1 LNLKQFL
8 YEPVLHYQ
16 TLSYMKYWYLVIVF
30 LSLVHLSV
38 STSAQTTGTI
48 IGFVRDARTLS
59 PLEGATV
66 KLVNSSWVATTDKN
80 GFYTISNIPT
90 QTWSVEVSFTG
101 YRSETKFDITLTSGN
116 SMELN
121 FDLEPQ
127 YKELSNV
134 VVQPKFLKP
143 VGVVNS
149 IQTLG
154 ITEIAK
160 YPGANFDV
168 AKVVQ
173 SLPGVSGSVGFRN
186 DIIIRGGAPNENTYF
201 LDGIEIPTIN
211 HFATQGAA
219 GGPVG
224 LLNVSFIQDV
234 TLHTSAFPAKYDNPL
249 SGVLQFKQRTGN
261 PEKFQGNF
269 RLSASEAAI
278 TTEGPLGKKNGKT
291 TFIASARRSYLQFL
305 FQVIGLLFLP
315 DYWDYQYKITHKIDG
330 KNELNFLGVG
340 SIDNFTFNRPD
351 NPTLEQLAILD
362 QIPINR
368 QRTNTIGLT
377 WRHTI
382 KNGFTSL
389 SISNN
394 RLVNE
399 FDLFQN
405 NEKPV
410 ESERIVRY
418 RSVEDETRLRYEVN
432 YNRNGWQL
440 SSGLAGIYAQYEN
453 ATFQRRPAYTADFS
467 TTINFFRY
475 GLFTNAT
482 RRFFENRL
490 QLSAGLRFD
499 GNTFTTN
506 GNDIG
511 RTLSP
516 RVAASYRIAPKFTI
530 NTSAGRY
537 YKIAPYTILGFR
549 FNGELVN
556 KNTAYIQSDHVVAGF
571 EFNPKSSTR
580 ITLEGFYKWY
590 DNYPVSIDE
599 GISLANLGGD
609 FGVLG
614 NERVNSNGRGKTYG
628 FEFMYQERL
637 TKNFYGI
644 LAYTFYYSLFTGTNR
659 NQFIASAW
667 DNRHLLSFT
676 GGYKLKRNWELGIRY
691 RYLGGAPY
699 TPYNIFESLETY
711 PFLNNG
717 QLDYANV
724 NSVRLRGFNAMD
736 VRLDKKWNFKKWSLD
751 LFLDI
756 QNFFNSKNP
765 AAPGFTLQRNTDGSI
780 ATTTG
785 AAYNPGVFG
794 NPSAPNN
801 RQQAIPVILPN
812 DSGARLPSIGFV
824 AEF

>member
-1 LNLKQFL
+1 
-8 YEPVLHYQ
+8 
-16 TLSYMKYWYLVIVF
+16 MKYWFVVVCIVLFFPLYL
-30 LSLVHLSV
+30 SS
-38 STSAQTTGTI
+38 QTTGTI
-48 IGFVRDARTLS
+48 NGFVRNARTLS

-66 KLVNSSWVATTDKN
+66 KIVNSNLAAITDKN
-80 GFYTISNIPT
+80 GFYSIGNIPT
-90 QTWSVEVSFTG
+90 KTWNAEVSFNG
-101 YRSETKFDITLTSGN
+101 YRSETKFDVSVTSGN
-116 SMELN
+116 TIELN
-121 FDLEPQ
+121 FDLEPE
-127 YKELSNV
+127 YKELSGV
-134 VVQPKFLKP
+134 VVQPKFIKP

-149 IQTLG
+149 IQSLG
-154 ITEIAK
+154 TNEISK
-160 YPGANFDV
+160 YPGANFDI

-186 DIIIRGGAPNENTYF
+186 DIIIRGGAPNENVYF

-224 LLNVSFIQDV
+224 MLNVSFIQDV

-305 FQVIGLLFLP
+305 FQAIGLPFLP
-315 DYWDYQYKITHKIDG
+315 DYWDYQYKITHKIDA
-330 KNELNFLGVG
+330 KNEINLLGIG
-340 SIDNFTFNRPD
+340 SIDNFTFKRPD

-362 QIPINR
+362 QIPVNT
-368 QRTNTIGLT
+368 QRTNTIGFS
-377 WRHTI
+377 WRHSF
-382 KNGFTSL
+382 KNGFAL
-389 SISNN
+389 LALSNN
-394 RLVNE
+394 RLKNTA
-399 FDLFQN
+399 DQFQN
-405 NEKPV
+405 NEKPL
-410 ESERIVRY
+410 ESERILGY
-418 RSVEDETRLRYEVN
+418 KSTEDETRLRYEVS
-432 YNRNGWQL
+432 YNTNGWQL
-440 SSGLAGIYAQYEN
+440 SSGVVGIYSAYSN
-453 ATFQRRPAYTADFS
+453 TTFQRRPAFTANYITD
-467 TTINFFRY
+467 INLFRY
-475 GLFTNAT
+475 GFFTNAVK
-482 RRFFENRL
+482 RFFDNRL

-499 GNTFTTN
+499 GNTFTEN

-516 RVAASYRIAPKFTI
+516 RIAASYRVAPKFSI
-530 NTSAGRY
+530 NASAGRY

-549 FNGELVN
+549 LNGELVN
-556 KNTAYIQSDHVVAGF
+556 KNVEYIKSDHLVAGF

-590 DNYPVSIDE
+590 DNYPVSVDD

-614 NERVNSNGRGKTYG
+614 NERVSSNGRGKTYG

-644 LAYTFYYSLFTGTNR
+644 LAYTFYYSLFTGADR
-659 NQFIASAW
+659 NKFIASAW
-667 DNRHLLSFT
+667 DNRHLVSFT
-676 GGYKLKRNWELGIRY
+676 GGYKFGKNWELGIRY
-691 RYLGGAPY
+691 RFLGGAPY
-699 TPYNIFESLETY
+699 TPFNIFESLENY
-711 PFLNNG
+711 PFLNNA
-717 QLDYANV
+717 QLNYTNV
-724 NSVRLRGFNAMD
+724 NTLRLRSFNALD
-736 VRLDKKWNFKKWSLD
+736 IRVDKKWNFKKWSLD

-756 QNFFNSKNP
+756 QNFLNSNNQ
-765 AAPGFTLQRNTDGSI
+765 APPSFTLQRNGDGSF
-780 ATTTG
+780 ATSNG
-785 AAYNPGVFG
+785 SVYNPGVFG
-794 NPSAPNN
+794 NPLAPNN
-801 RQQAIPVILPN
+801 RQLAIPAILPN